1 VKEQTITETGLDV
14 APRSQGARP
23 TPGVVAVFQRTAR
36 PLVAHRV
43 LRERRIGR
51 DESADIGMEDPAL
64 SRFHAQ
70 LVPTPNGFMV
80 TDLGSRNGTSVDG
93 VRLAGEAVLAAF
105 GSTIRL
111 GRTLLLVVADVTR
124 FEVGGADEPP
134 AAAAAESEATAAL
147 IGGPSLDE
155 VRARIAT
162 FAPGTAPVLVEGE
175 TGAGKEVVA
184 SLVHRQSGRSGKLV
198 AVNCAALSEEL
209 VESELF
215 GHGRGAFSGAAG
227 PRAGLFRSA
236 DRGTLLLDEVG
247 ELPPQVQA
255 KLLRVIESG
264 EVRAVG
270 EDAGAPVDVR
280 VLTATNRD
288 LDEMVQ
294 RGAFRADLYHRIAAA
309 RIHLPP
315 LRERLED
322 VPRLVAGFLDPDG
335 MRATV
340 GLVEACMHRRWPG
353 NVRELKNA
361 VLAAAAVA
369 RRDGR
374 TDVRADDAALGEQP
388 DTAGGGDASLRARV
402 TRALVAADGNVTRAA
417 QDLGVARS
425 GFYET
430 LRRLAI
436 DPSSFRRG

>member
-1 VKEQTITETGLDV
+1 VKERTITETGIDI
-14 APRSQGARP
+14 APRSQSARAI
-23 TPGVVAVFQRTAR
+23 PGVVVVFQRTAR

-43 LRERRIGR
+43 ARERRVGR

-70 LVPTPNGFMV
+70 LAPSANGFMV

-93 VRLAGEAVLAAF
+93 VRLAGEAVLAGY

-111 GRTLLLVVADVTR
+111 GRTLLLAVADVTR
-124 FEVGGADEPP
+124 FEVGGADQPSASAPLDAE
-134 AAAAAESEATAAL
+134 AAAAL

-155 VRARIAT
+155 VRSRIAT
-162 FAPGTAPVLVEGE
+162 FAPGAAPVLVEGE
-175 TGAGKEVVA
+175 TGSGKEVVTA
-184 SLVHRQSGRSGKLV
+184 LLHRLSGRSGKLV

-270 EDAGAPVDVR
+270 EDAGAPVEVR

-322 VPRLVAGFLDPDG
+322 VPRLMASFLDPEG

-374 TDVRADDAALGEQP
+374 TDVRAEDAALAEQP
-388 DTAGGGDASLRARV
+388 DTAGGGDASLRERV